1 MEREFGFI
9 EGSINISLNDL
20 RTKLEEIPKDKT
32 VYVSCQVGLR
42 GYLASR
48 ILKNNGYHVK
58 NVDGGWK
65 TYSSVYGSNIN
76 KNVETKTNDLGET
89 EIVKEKS
96 NEINVD
102 FVVDVSGLTSPMP
115 IIKLKKGIDSLKS
128 GQVIE
133 LHVTDRGALNDLPAW
148 SSYAGH
154 TLLKTEQEEKL
165 IKFWI
170 KKK

>member
-1 MEREFGFI
+1 
-9 EGSINISLNDL
+9 
-20 RTKLEEIPKDKT
+20 
-32 VYVSCQVGLR
+32 SCQVGLR

-48 ILKNNGYHVK
+48 ILKNNGYQVK

-76 KNVETKTNDLGET
+76 NNVETKTNDLGET
-89 EIVKEKS
+89 EIVEEPTH
-96 NEINVD
+96 EIYVD
-102 FVVDVSGLTSPMP
+102 SVVDVSGLTCPMP
-115 IIKLKKGIDSLKS
+115 IVKLKKGIDSLES

-148 SSYAGH
+148 SKNAGH
-154 TLLKTEQEEKL
+154 TILNTEQDDKL